1 MTRKVLMTWTVIG
14 SCTAGASA
22 AAAEEARVRPV
33 VPVMITANENSDVCG
48 NGLVRG
54 LDPQGDGFLAVKAG
68 PGLGYKRIDK
78 LYNGE
83 QVYLCGFKGD
93 WFAIVYTKRG
103 DGSACNVTTPW
114 PRSMPYTGPCRSGW
128 AHRRWIEVIAG

>member
-1 MTRKVLMTWTVIG
+1 MDPKVPMTCIVLG
-14 SCTAGASA
+14 SCTVMASA
-22 AAAEEARVRPV
+22 AAMEEAKVRPA
-33 VPVMITANENSDVCG
+33 VPVMITANEDGDACA
-48 NGLVRG
+48 NGVVHG
-54 LDPQGDGFLAVKAG
+54 LDPRGDGFLAVKAG

-93 WFAIVYTKRG
+93 WFAIVYTKQG
-103 DGSACNVTTPW
+103 DGSACNVTKPW

-128 AHRRWIEVIAG
+128 VHRRWIEVTAE